1 MMGRW
6 LRSGVMPAPD
16 RPALSLIATS
26 GKRAAILELAAEADR
41 QGFAGIACPSLG
53 SAMSLCVSLAHVTH
67 EIPFWTSIQPIYLS
81 HAAETAGTAA
91 HLHEVSGG
99 RFRLGLGVSHGTL
112 HRRLGVE
119 VGQPLG
125 DTREYVSAVRAIA
138 GDATPPIYLATM
150 RDRMLGLAVEVAE
163 GAIWANAA
171 RSAMAAQLARVP
183 GAADDGFFRANMVPT
198 VIDADRAAGDAV
210 NRRTMSG
217 YVTLPNYRNY
227 WRAVGY
233 AEEMDAIEAALA
245 VNERERLPSLM
256 SDAWLRDV
264 TLSGSAAEVRDGL
277 DAWRELGVLPIAVMS
292 STSGGQA
299 KAVQELFAAYA

>member
-1 MMGRW
+1 
-6 LRSGVMPAPD
+6 MPAPD
-16 RPALSLIATS
+16 RPALSLIATP
-26 GKRAAILELAAEADR
+26 GKRATILELAAEADR
-41 QGFAGIACPSLG
+41 RGFAGIACPSLG
-53 SAMSLCVSLAHVTH
+53 SAMSLCVSLAHVTN
-67 EIPFWTSIQPIYLS
+67 EIPFWTSIQPIYLA

-91 HLHEVSGG
+91 HLHEISGG

-112 HRRLGVE
+112 YRRLGLD
-119 VGQPLG
+119 VGKPLS
-125 DTREYVSAVRAIA
+125 DTRDYVAAVRAIA
-138 GDATPPIYLATM
+138 GDATPAIYLAAM
-150 RDRMLGLAVEVAE
+150 RDRMVGLAVEISE

-183 GAADDGFFRANMVPT
+183 GAAADGFFRATMIPT
-198 VIDADRAAGDAV
+198 VIADDRAAADTV

-233 AEEMDAIEAALA
+233 GEEMDAIEAALA
-245 VNERERLPSLM
+245 TNDRERLPSLM
-256 SDAWLRDV
+256 SDAWLHDV
-264 TLSGSAAEVRDGL
+264 TLGGSVGDVRDGL
-277 DAWRELGVLPIAVMS
+277 AAWHEVGVLPIAVMS